1 MFLYSKLTFFYAPC
15 ISPSHVETKLIF
27 IFISGSKYGTSYP
40 LGIHRFTFTG
50 LMCNLYLRI
59 IVPSTIPAKTVHSK
73 AVGTSQFNES
83 DFAQLSQM
91 PQCTNG
97 TPPALLIGEFCIVM
111 INNVEMSFCQTHPKQ
126 HLSSTMHQLCW

>member
-1 MFLYSKLTFFYAPC
+1 MTPKKSICSEIIELFPAFYVSKYKTNKNKCYFCHNLYIKQIKFT
-15 ISPSHVETKLIF
+15 
-27 IFISGSKYGTSYP
+27 FISGSKYGTSYP

-59 IVPSTIPAKTVHSK
+59 IVPSTIPTKTVHSK
-73 AVGTSQFNES
+73 AVGTSQYNES

-97 TPPALLIGEFCIVM
+97 TPPALFIGE
-111 INNVEMSFCQTHPKQ
+111 S
-126 HLSSTMHQLCW
+126 L